1 LIYKPTSI
9 SNSQTIE
16 NLFNSSS
23 ELNKKEENENHEL
36 TSETKIS
43 NEKNDSYS
51 EQWKIFI
58 LTSLEIINDIG
69 K

>member
-9 SNSQTIE
+9 SQSRTIE
-16 NLFNSSS
+16 NLFNSS
-23 ELNKKEENENHEL
+23 ELNKKEENENYE
-36 TSETKIS
+36 TISEAKICY
-43 NEKNDSYS
+43 EKNDSYS
-51 EQWKIFI
+51 EQWKIFM

>member
-1 LIYKPTSI
+1 MIYKPTSI